1 MEKYQY
7 YLQKKSMWLAG
18 KMPGQS
24 FKKVIFSFQQHS
36 PAVWNNVV
44 VSQRT
49 HDGEVDG
56 KADFQ
61 KKIMGLGAD
70 VLDTK
75 KKIPGRQWQVS
86 RNQCPQ
92 LPVCDLW

>member
-1 MEKYQY
+1 
-7 YLQKKSMWLAG
+7 
-18 KMPGQS
+18 
-24 FKKVIFSFQQHS
+24 VIFSFQQHS

-70 VLDTK
+70 V
-75 KKIPGRQWQVS
+75 
-86 RNQCPQ
+86 
-92 LPVCDLW
+92 